1 MDYCQY
7 STQGL
12 EAYDYLVRHSGRKLN
27 EFCLSYIFTKN
38 DFQDGSLGL
47 AWTASSQRGK
57 LSTPSIKINNEGPV
71 KLVYKSHGICHVHFL
86 IVDYGGVCSKFA
98 GLQRSTI
105 TDLDFDILN
114 NIDDDVTLSG
124 VGKSSPTNQPTDL
137 LSRNT
142 GFITFSHQGQDVPDI
157 VSKLSLLHEI
167 GHSLGSP
174 VLFL

>member
-1 MDYCQY
+1 MQ
-7 STQGL
+7 
-12 EAYDYLVRHSGRKLN
+12 
-27 EFCLSYIFTKN
+27 I
-38 DFQDGSLGL
+38 SLQIT
-47 AWTASSQRGK
+47 WNMSF
-57 LSTPSIKINNEGPV
+57 
-71 KLVYKSHGICHVHFL
+71 HFD

-174 VLFL
+174 VLFLLLSLFMFVSILLEISIHHNVFSIFT

>member
-1 MDYCQY
+1 MY
-7 STQGL
+7 
-12 EAYDYLVRHSGRKLN
+12 V
-27 EFCLSYIFTKN
+27 
-38 DFQDGSLGL
+38 
-47 AWTASSQRGK
+47 
-57 LSTPSIKINNEGPV
+57 V
-71 KLVYKSHGICHVHFL
+71 CHVNFL

-174 VLFL
+174 VLFLLFGRFKFVYIFILEISIHYNVFSIFT

>member
-1 MDYCQY
+1 MKC
-7 STQGL
+7 
-12 EAYDYLVRHSGRKLN
+12 
-27 EFCLSYIFTKN
+27 
-38 DFQDGSLGL
+38 
-47 AWTASSQRGK
+47 
-57 LSTPSIKINNEGPV
+57 

-124 VGKSSPTNQPTDL
+124 VGKSSPTNKPTDL

-174 VLFL
+174 VLFLIFGILVRLYYSVIESSKHHNIFFNFHITA

>member
-1 MDYCQY
+1 MD
-7 STQGL
+7 
-12 EAYDYLVRHSGRKLN
+12 ENRM
-27 EFCLSYIFTKN
+27 
-38 DFQDGSLGL
+38 
-47 AWTASSQRGK
+47 
-57 LSTPSIKINNEGPV
+57 IKC
-71 KLVYKSHGICHVHFL
+71 KLVFKSHGICHVHFL

-124 VGKSSPTNQPTDL
+124 VGKNSPTNQPTDL

-174 VLFL
+174 VLFLLLSLFKFVYILYTRNIYPLYCFYSIFI

>member
-1 MDYCQY
+1 MIFKMDLWDLH
-7 STQGL
+7 GRP
-12 EAYDYLVRHSGRKLN
+12 VRN
-27 EFCLSYIFTKN
+27 EVTYQHI
-38 DFQDGSLGL
+38 
-47 AWTASSQRGK
+47 RY
-57 LSTPSIKINNEGPV
+57 KINNHGAV
-71 KLVYKSHGICHVHFL
+71 IVYKSHIVCRMSCTFF

-142 GFITFSHQGQDVPDI
+142 GFITFSHQGQGVPDI

-174 VLFL
+174 VSFLIFVLLVCLYIYMI